1 MDKDNK
7 NVWNLVVISI
17 GIIAAVI
24 ASLIIAKDII
34 FKGSNTHKLSSVYK
48 YTIATNEKAVELDN
62 MYVKLESYIYS
73 QKFGI
78 GYCIF
83 DVKLKN
89 KESVKV
95 RNRML
100 YTENSLYS
108 EGISDGKNK
117 YNIEF
122 WGSGFEKTEYKQT
135 DTGYKVYVNFGV
147 YEYQKGKEDTVY
159 IMSENDDNE
168 NFKNRHF
175 DQINEDIKYTLSYS
189 LSDQIK
195 STKKITTKNSILDIN
210 LLGANSSG
218 IIHDFTIVYKNG
230 DKHEIMSNRDLKGKN
245 FATSHNVKYN
255 IIFEKPCEVKNI
267 DYILVDGVK
276 YK

>member
-62 MYVKLESYIYS
+62 MSVKLESYIYS

-89 KESVKV
+89 KDNVKV
-95 RNRML
+95 INKELSVGNTRYGN
-100 YTENSLYS
+100 TVF
-108 EGISDGKNK
+108 SDGKNT
-117 YNIEF
+117 YNLMF
-122 WGSGFEKTEYKQT
+122 LGSGSMNSEYEMT
-135 DTGYKVYVNFGV
+135 DTGYRVYIYFNVNEFR
-147 YEYQKGKEDTVY
+147 KGKEDMLY
-159 IMSENDDNE
+159 IMGNNDSYEYDNISYTE
-168 NFKNRHF
+168 SFTLMDKG
-175 DQINEDIKYTLSYS
+175 IKDVKYKTDKCTL
-189 LSDQIK
+189 
-195 STKKITTKNSILDIN
+195 NIN
-210 LLGANSSG
+210 LLGASVSG
-218 IIHDFTIVYKNG
+218 VISEFTIAYKNG
-230 DKHEIMSNRDLKGKN
+230 DKDKIMFNGNIQGKN
-245 FATSHNVKYN
+245 YYSSHNSKKTIVFGN
-255 IIFEKPCEVKNI
+255 PCDVKNI
-267 DYILVDGVK
+267 EHILVDGVE

>member
-1 MDKDNK
+1 MDKDNGK
-7 NVWNLVVISI
+7 VWDLVVISI